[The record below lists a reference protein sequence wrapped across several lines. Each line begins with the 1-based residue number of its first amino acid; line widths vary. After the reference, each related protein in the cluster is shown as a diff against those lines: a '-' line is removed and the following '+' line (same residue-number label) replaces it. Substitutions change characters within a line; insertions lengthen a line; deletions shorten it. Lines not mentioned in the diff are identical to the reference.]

1 MNIERLTII
10 INAPLDAE
18 SVDRIASKLSD
29 LRDGEDVTIDFHK
42 PTPEHPCDSDE
53 VEEVHE
59 GSDTF
64 VTERDMIIAALER
77 NDFNRMAACEDL
89 GISPRTLGRKM
100 REYGLA

>member
-53 VEEVHE
+53 VE
-59 GSDTF
+59 
-64 VTERDMIIAALER
+64 
-77 NDFNRMAACEDL
+77 
-89 GISPRTLGRKM
+89 
-100 REYGLA
+100 